1 MNTVRKHK
9 DAARVDTGRHLF
21 YHKNNTHQPSLN
33 KKKKERTMRTR
44 ARPAVVL
51 FYLLAGILFVSFLN
65 ACAITPHRLES
76 GVMMKPGLSGAD
88 GKTALPINVRPGGKY
103 VHVVYRNGTGHDFE
117 LRRIIEDEFMRRG
130 MIIVDYPEESDYL
143 VIANLTYLGYAK
155 NYTQAPAVGKI
166 LGAAAGVG
174 TGLGLAASGATNAGA
189 AAGIGLGVGLIG
201 MIIGDAI
208 DRHNTPDIYIAEV
221 ALQIEERITF
231 IGGKEDR
238 RLLEKYTKTTVTTKS
253 GKKTSV
259 RSTETLTGTRTSP
272 AETTSSTAQ
281 SGLGHSRSTTHIKVA
296 DRHLH
301 QTVLYGRVNVLPDQ
315 MPTTQALD
323 ELKGYVSRSVAGQ
336 I

>member
-1 MNTVRKHK
+1 M
-9 DAARVDTGRHLF
+9 
-21 YHKNNTHQPSLN
+21 
-33 KKKKERTMRTR
+33 KKPV
-44 ARPAVVL
+44 RPAVI
-51 FYLLAGILFVSFLN
+51 FSYLAACVFLVCFLN
-65 ACAITPHRLES
+65 ACSLAPHRLES
-76 GVMMKPGLSGAD
+76 GVMMKPGLSGVD

-117 LRRIIEDEFMRRG
+117 LRRMVEDEFERRG
-130 MIIVDYPEESDYL
+130 MVIVDYPEESDYL

-155 NYTQAPAVGKI
+155 NYTQAPSIGKI

-174 TGLGLAASGATNAGA
+174 TGLGLAASGATNAAA
-189 AAGIGLGVGLIG
+189 AAGIGMGVGLVG
-201 MIIGDAI
+201 MIIGDMI
-208 DRHNTPDIYIAEV
+208 DKYNTPDIYMAEV

-238 RLLEKYTKTTVTTKS
+238 RLLEKYTKTTVTNKS

-259 RSTETLTGTRTSP
+259 RSTETLTGTRSSP
-272 AETTSSTAQ
+272 AETTTSTAQ
-281 SGLGHSRSTTHIKVA
+281 SGIGHSRSTTHTKVA

-301 QTVLYGRVNVLPDQ
+301 QTVLYARVNVLPDQ
-315 MPTTQALD
+315 MPTIQALD